1 MRYEVAVTQC
11 NVFDVDDEEDKV
23 QEYLKNGRSIEEFV
37 TDNCIWEETFGT
49 YYFEIDVQAT

>member
-11 NVFDVDDEEDKV
+11 NVFDVDDEDDKV

-37 TDNCIWEETFGT
+37 TDNCRE
-49 YYFEIDVQAT
+49 